1 MTMTVYNPQ
10 MLSLYQAKV
19 TAGELRFDSAQQN
32 AVSALNTLSKQL
44 QTHNSWWQG
53 TPKIKGIYLY
63 GPVGRGKSM
72 LMDLFYSNLVS
83 VKKQRLHFHHFIA
96 QVHTQ
101 LYQLQG
107 HKNPLILIAKQW
119 AKSIRVLCFD
129 EFFVSDIGDAMIMA
143 RLFDALFEQGVV
155 LVATSN
161 AKPEQLY
168 YNGLQRARFLPT
180 IDLINN
186 HCHIINVAGD
196 DDHRF
201 RYGKHNRHYFIGLS
215 AVDFK
220 TKFLTLYPNA
230 LQNNTICVHRRELPY
245 LLKADNALMIDFMAL
260 CSGPRSAND
269 YMFLAK
275 TFDVL
280 YIENVP
286 KMGVGATGKVIVHG
300 IEDSYQR
307 EKQTLNEHFLDD
319 EARRFIALVD
329 EFYDCHKQLVI
340 NAQADIETLYEGKKL
355 SFDYA
360 RTHSRIVEMQNW

>member
-1 MTMTVYNPQ
+1 MTVHSTQ
-10 MLSLYQAKV
+10 ILSLYQAKID
-19 TAGELRFDSAQQN
+19 TGELCFDAAQQN
-32 AVSALNTLSKQL
+32 AVEALNTLSEQL
-44 QTHNSWWQG
+44 QAHTSWWQKA
-53 TPKIKGIYLY
+53 PLIKGIYLY

-72 LMDLFYSNLVS
+72 LMDLFYKNLPIEQ
-83 VKKQRLHFHHFIA
+83 KQRLHFHHFIA

-101 LYQLQG
+101 LSQLQG
-107 HKNPLILIAKQW
+107 QKNPLILIAKQW
-119 AKSIRVLCFD
+119 AKNIRVLCFD

-143 RLFDALFEQGVV
+143 RLFNALFEQGVV

-186 HCHIINVAGD
+186 HCHIINVAGE

-201 RYGKHNRHYFIGLS
+201 RYGKNSRHYFINLPKR
-215 AVDFK
+215 DFENE
-220 TKFLTLYPNA
+220 FLASYPVVTCS
-230 LQNNTICVHRRELPY
+230 NTVSVHGRDLPY

-269 YMFLAK
+269 YMFLA
-275 TFDVL
+275 TQFDVL
-280 YIENVP
+280 YVSNVP
-286 KMGVGATGKVIVHG
+286 QMGVKATGKVIVHG

-307 EKQTLNEHFLDD
+307 EKQTLDEHTFDD

-329 EFYDCHKQLVI
+329 EFYDCHKLLVI
-340 NAQADIETLYEGKKL
+340 NAQTDIEHLYKGKKL
-355 SFDYA
+355 SFEYA
-360 RTHSRIVEMQNW
+360 RTQSRIVEMQNW